1 MKRASAADASAGRRR
16 RRGFWSD
23 RELRLVERLAALHH
37 QLDALHQ
44 ERAALISYVA
54 RLHGGDV
61 TAERTGWSL
70 VHVHTAAGRL
80 SWRVAPDDWHLFA
93 GLGEGPAAPAD
104 CAPPHLRTAETNTR
118 LSFLHLHRRPNM
130 STAKRG

>member
-1 MKRASAADASAGRRR
+1 MKRASAADAGAGRRR
-16 RRGFWSD
+16 RRGFWSE

-104 CAPPHLRTAETNTR
+104 RAPAHLRTAETNTR

-130 STAKRG
+130 STAKRS

>member
-1 MKRASAADASAGRRR
+1 MKRASAADAGTGRRR
-16 RRGFWSD
+16 RRGFWSE
-23 RELRLVERLAALHH
+23 RELRLVDRLAALHH

-93 GLGEGPAAPAD
+93 GLGERTPAPAP
-104 CAPPHLRTAETNTR
+104 APPSHLRTAETNTR

>member
-1 MKRASAADASAGRRR
+1 MKRASAPDAGVGRRR
-16 RRGFWSD
+16 RRGFWSE
-23 RELRLVERLAALHH
+23 RELRLVDRLAALHH

-93 GLGEGPAAPAD
+93 GLGEQPAAPSPSG
-104 CAPPHLRTAETNTR
+104 PPHLRSAETNTR
-118 LSFLHLHRRPNM
+118 LSFLHLHRRPNR
-130 STAKRG
+130 SAPRPG

>member
-1 MKRASAADASAGRRR
+1 MKRASAAHASTAKRR

-23 RELRLVERLAALHH
+23 RELRLVDRLAALHH

-54 RLHGGDV
+54 RLHGGDI
-61 TAERTGWSL
+61 TSERTGWSL

-80 SWRVAPDDWHLFA
+80 SWRVAPDDWDLFA
-93 GLGEGPAAPAD
+93 GLGDRPPAAGPD
-104 CAPPHLRTAETNTR
+104 RPRTGETNTR

-130 STAKRG
+130 PAAKRS

>member
-1 MKRASAADASAGRRR
+1 MD
-16 RRGFWSD
+16 
-23 RELRLVERLAALHH
+23 RLAALHT

-61 TAERTGWSL
+61 TSERTGWSL

-93 GLGEGPAAPAD
+93 GLGDRPAPAPAD
-104 CAPPHLRTAETNTR
+104 KLPHLRTAETNTR

-130 STAKRG
+130 AAAKRG